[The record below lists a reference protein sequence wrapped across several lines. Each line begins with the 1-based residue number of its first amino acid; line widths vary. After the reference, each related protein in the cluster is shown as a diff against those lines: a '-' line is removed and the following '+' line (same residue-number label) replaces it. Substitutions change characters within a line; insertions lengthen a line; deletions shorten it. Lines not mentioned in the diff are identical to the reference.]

1 MTQEKIK
8 PYEGIDLVH
17 MMKYLLKSWYKVL
30 IAMILF
36 GALFGGYSYYK
47 NAKAIEAK
55 ERAASAQDTQEN
67 AMENGDEPT
76 SAEEILDSA
85 GLNEKA
91 ADEVLYYTNKYY
103 YNQKQYERQFDYL
116 ENSILMQID
125 PNQVWT
131 VTLCYDLSA
140 SDAAS
145 DKRSDSLLGITY
157 LAQIKSDEVY
167 GQLGEALGVETENC
181 YLAELI
187 EGDVVD
193 NYIDGQ
199 MIDDKEEL
207 KIVIQYK
214 DQAGCEAMA
223 QVIKEKMTQS
233 KQTVTATN
241 GAHTVTLVGESVEC
255 KADLGLLNEQRN
267 NINTL
272 GAISDNVVSAR
283 NNIEV
288 SEEGVFGEL
297 VEYYEMNDSNTTDIE
312 KVEEISETENAK
324 EEQVVT
330 EKEKPGISKKYVALG
345 LFLGLFLVVAY
356 EGCKYFFSS
365 KLKQAS
371 ELEKGYGLAVY
382 NQCDQAIIQYV
393 MKDKQVF
400 VTSSAS
406 DLVADEKELEK
417 MAESEYV
424 MLEEKIN
431 VSSHKDIAKTLEVCK
446 KLDKKVLGV
455 IVEA

>member
-17 MMKYLLKSWYKVL
+17 MLKYLLKSWYKML
-30 IAMILF
+30 IAMLLF
-36 GALFGGYSYYK
+36 GVLFGGYSYYK

-55 ERAASAQDTQEN
+55 ESAASTQDAQEN
-67 AMENGDEPT
+67 AMENGAVPT
-76 SAEEILDSA
+76 SAEEILDNA

-140 SDAAS
+140 SGAS
-145 DKRSDSLLGITY
+145 ADKRSDSLLGITY
-157 LAQIKSDEVY
+157 LSQIKSDEVY
-167 GQLGEALGVETENC
+167 GQLKETLGVETENC

-187 EGDVVD
+187 EGTVVD

-199 MIDDKEEL
+199 MIDDKEEI

-223 QVIKEKMTQS
+223 EVIKEKMTQS
-233 KQTVTATN
+233 KQTVTTMN

-255 KADLGLLNEQRN
+255 KADAGLLNEQRN

-288 SEEGVFGEL
+288 SEERVFEEL
-297 VEYYEMNDSNTTDIE
+297 VEYYEMNDSDTTDIA

-330 EKEKPGISKKYVALG
+330 EKPGVSKKYVALG
-345 LFLGLFLVVAY
+345 LFLGLFLVAAY

-382 NQCDQAIIQYV
+382 DQCDQAIIQYV

-406 DLVADEKELEK
+406 DIAADEKELEK
-417 MAESEYV
+417 LAEAEYV

-431 VSSHKDIAKTLEVCK
+431 VSSHKDIAKILEICK
-446 KLDKKVLGV
+446 RLDKKVLGV

>member
-8 PYEGIDLVH
+8 PYEGIDLMH
-17 MMKYLLKSWYKVL
+17 MMKHLLKSWWKML
-30 IAMILF
+30 IAMIVF
-36 GALFGGYSYYK
+36 GILFGGYSYYK

-55 ERAASAQDTQEN
+55 ESAASVQDTQEN
-67 AMENGDEPT
+67 AMENDAVPT
-76 SAEEILDSA
+76 SAEEILDNA

-131 VTLCYDLSA
+131 VTLSYDLSV
-140 SDAAS
+140 SQAAS
-145 DKRSDSLLGITY
+145 ANRSDSLLGTAY
-157 LAQIKSDEVY
+157 LAQIKTEEVY
-167 GQLGEALGVETENC
+167 QKMGEVLDVETENY

-187 EGDVVD
+187 EGTVVD

-199 MIDDKEEL
+199 MIDDKEEI

-223 QVIKEKMTQS
+223 QVIKEQMTQS
-233 KQTVTATN
+233 KQTVTAMN
-241 GAHTVTLVGESVEC
+241 GAHTVTLVGENVEC
-255 KADLGLLNEQRN
+255 KADAGLLNEQRN

-272 GAISDNVVSAR
+272 GAISDNVVAAR
-283 NNIEV
+283 NNIES
-288 SEEGVFGEL
+288 SEEGVFKEL
-297 VEYYEMNDSNTTDIE
+297 VEYYEMSDGDTGNIP
-312 KVEEISETENAK
+312 ETEK
-324 EEQVVT
+324 IQEEQAVT

-345 LFLGLFLVVAY
+345 LLLGLFLVAAY

-382 NQCDQAIIQYV
+382 DQCDQAIIQYV

-406 DLVADEKELEK
+406 DIAADEKELEK
-417 MAESEYV
+417 LAEAEYV

-431 VSSHKDIAKTLEVCK
+431 VSSHKDIAKMLEICRR
-446 KLDKKVLGV
+446 LDKKVLGV